1 MPIAINGSA
10 GTITGISTGGL
21 PDGCVDTDTL
31 ANNAVTAAKSTGLQR
46 RISTGPTALAG
57 QSSLTHTVTA
67 GVKKIEVL
75 FQDSSSNSNSNMK
88 LVLGDSGGLE
98 SSGYGYASGLHR
110 TGTSSR
116 EGTVTNFTDSFQTYG
131 LDATTY
137 NIFGTWKLWNP
148 HGNTWVSEHIL
159 WGDDA
164 TNHTFYGN
172 GYKTLSGTITSVYLA
187 TLSGVFSDG
196 NITIVETMGDD

>member
-1 MPIAINGSA
+1 MPIVINGSA

-46 RISTGPTALAG
+46 RISTGPISLNPN
-57 QSSLTHTVTA
+57 SSLTHTVTA

-75 FQDSSSNSNSNMK
+75 FQNSSSSSNSNMK

-98 SSGYGYASGLHR
+98 SSGYGYASGFHR
-110 TGTSSR
+110 TGVSSR

-131 LDATTY
+131 LDATSY
-137 NIFGTWKLWNP
+137 QVWGTWKLWNP
-148 HGNTWVSEHIL
+148 QGYSWVAEHIF
-159 WGDDA
+159 WGSAA
-164 TNHTFYGN
+164 TDHTFYGN
-172 GYKTLSGTITSVYLA
+172 GYKTLSGDLTSIYIA
-187 TLSGVFSDG
+187 TLSGNFDTG
-196 NITIVETMGDD
+196 NFTVIETFGDD